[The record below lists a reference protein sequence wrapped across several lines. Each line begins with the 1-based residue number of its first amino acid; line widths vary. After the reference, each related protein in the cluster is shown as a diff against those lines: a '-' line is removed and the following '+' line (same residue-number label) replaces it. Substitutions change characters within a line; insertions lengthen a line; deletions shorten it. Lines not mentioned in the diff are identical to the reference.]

1 MGYNVAMFKVFVAHP
16 IPKSGL
22 QMLAGL
28 QVDLNDQSGPL
39 AKTDLINRAKDAD
52 AIISFLGDKIDE
64 EVLSACPN
72 LKIISNYAVGF
83 DNVDLSAAAKHG
95 VAVTNTPDVLTEAVA
110 EHTIAL
116 MLATGRRLVEADGF
130 MRAGRYKMWEADLFL
145 GKQFKGSVLGILG
158 CGRIGA
164 RVAEIAALGFG
175 MQIIYYDQHHNQ
187 ELEEHLG
194 AKFVEQ
200 AELIASAD
208 ALSIHVPLN
217 DSTRHLIDA
226 GKLKSMKHDA
236 ILINTS
242 RGPIVDELALVDAL
256 RNKTIAG
263 AGLDVFE
270 SEPNMAPGLAEL
282 NNVVITPHIGSAT
295 ITARDDMARL
305 AVQSVLDVAAGKT
318 PAPVIKKSILLV

>member
-1 MGYNVAMFKVFVAHP
+1 MFKVFVAHP

-22 QMLAGL
+22 QMLVGL

-39 AKTDLINRAKDAD
+39 AKTDLISRAKDAD
-52 AIISFLGDKIDE
+52 AIISFLSDKIDE
-64 EVLSACPN
+64 EVLTSCPN

-83 DNVDLSAAAKHG
+83 DNIDLGAAAKHS
-95 VAVTNTPDVLTEAVA
+95 VIVTNTPDVLTEAVA

-116 MLATGRRLVEADGF
+116 MLAAGRRIAEADRF
-130 MRAGRYKMWEADLFL
+130 MRAGRYKMWESDLFL
-145 GKQFKGSVLGILG
+145 GKQLKGSVMGILG

-164 RVAEIAALGFG
+164 RVAEIARQGFG
-175 MQIIYYDQHHNQ
+175 MEVIYHDTRRNPD
-187 ELEEHLG
+187 LEKDLG

-208 ALSIHVPLN
+208 ALSIHIPLN
-217 DSTRHLIDA
+217 DSTRHLMDA
-226 GKLKSMKHDA
+226 GKLKSMKPDA

-242 RGPIVDELALVDAL
+242 RGPIVDEAALAEAL

-270 SEPNMAPGLAEL
+270 SEPNMVPGLAEL
-282 NNVVITPHIGSAT
+282 DNVVITPHIGSAT
-295 ITARDDMARL
+295 VTARDDMARL
-305 AVQSVLDVAAGKT
+305 AAQAVLDVAAGKT
-318 PAPVIKKSILLV
+318 PAHVITK